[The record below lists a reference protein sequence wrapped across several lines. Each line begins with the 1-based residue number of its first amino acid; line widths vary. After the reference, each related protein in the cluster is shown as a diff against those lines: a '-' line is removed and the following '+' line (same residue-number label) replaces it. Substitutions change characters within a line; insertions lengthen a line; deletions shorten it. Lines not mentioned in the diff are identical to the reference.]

1 MSKIPKETIDNL
13 RDSVNIVELIN
24 EYIPNLRRVGKD
36 YTALCP
42 FHSEKAPSF
51 YISPS
56 KNIFHCFGCK
66 AGGDVFK
73 FVMLYDNISYPEAIK
88 KLASRSGIVIKE
100 IDEEIPADK
109 KAVLE
114 ILSATVKFY
123 HKYLLESEKASF
135 ARSYLEKRGLNQ
147 DTIEKFQ
154 IGYAPEGNDFLN
166 QSSKKYSQE
175 LLLKSG
181 LIAISERNGKPYDFM
196 RDRIVFPI
204 YDFSGNPIAFGG
216 RTLKKD
222 VQPLYLNTPD
232 SMVYSKSR
240 SLYGLYQAKSGI
252 SKSKNVIILEG
263 YMDVLM
269 CHQYGLDNAVAPL
282 GTSLTSDQLKFIKRF
297 IEMALLIFDSDNSG
311 REAAVRAGELCL
323 ENDIFCKVVSLPEKM
338 DPDEY
343 LINHGRDAF
352 DRLVQT
358 GVNPVEFKAYLFSL
372 KNDISTPENK
382 SKFIKNALETV
393 AKVKDQ
399 VFRHEMIKFISQ
411 KLEIDES
418 LIISELRKASLT
430 KKIGSQDKNSYAK
443 QTAVV
448 SIIRSLEEEI
458 ICLCVQN
465 PELIKL
471 VNIEI
476 FNDERCSHI
485 FPLLGQLNEGISFT
499 TIADTLDED
508 NAKWF
513 MQLAFETGK
522 HDSPKQKMEL
532 LLKDINSQQ
541 REKRRKELEKEVIPM
556 LDGKIKSDPVKIDE
570 WTKLGTILKGSG
582 GHLTK

>member
-1 MSKIPKETIDNL
+1 MSRIPKETIDNL

-88 KLASRSGIVIKE
+88 KLASRAGIIIKE

-109 KAVLE
+109 KDVLE

-135 ARSYLEKRGLNQ
+135 ARSYLEKRGINK
-147 DTIEKFQ
+147 DTIERFQ
-154 IGYAPEGNDFLN
+154 LGYAPEGNDFLN
-166 QSSKKYSQE
+166 QSRKKYSQE
-175 LLLKSG
+175 LLQKSG
-181 LIAISERNGKPYDFM
+181 LIAVSERNGKPYDFM

-232 SMVYSKSR
+232 SMLYSKSR
-240 SLYGLYQAKSGI
+240 SLYGLFQAKSGI
-252 SKSKNVIILEG
+252 SKTKKVIILEG

-282 GTSLTSDQLKFIKRF
+282 GTSLTADQLKFIKRF
-297 IEMALLIFDSDNSG
+297 IEMALLIFDSDDSG

-323 ENDIFCKVVSLPEKM
+323 ENDIFCKIVSLPEKM

-343 LINHGRDAF
+343 LIHNGREAF
-352 DRLVQT
+352 DKLVLT
-358 GVNPVEFKAYLFSL
+358 GVNPVEFKAYLFTL

-382 SKFIKNALETV
+382 SKFIKNALETI

-418 LIISELRKASLT
+418 LIISELRKVSFK
-430 KKIGSQDKNSYAK
+430 KKIGFQDKSANP
-443 QTAVV
+443 TAVV
-448 SIIRSLEEEI
+448 STIRSLEEEI

-465 PELIKL
+465 PELIKM
-471 VNIEI
+471 VNLEI

-485 FPLLGQLNEGISFT
+485 FPLLNQLNKGVPFAAL
-499 TIADTLDED
+499 ADTLDED
-508 NAKWF
+508 AAKWF

-522 HDSPKQKMEL
+522 HNSPKQQMETL
-532 LLKDINSQQ
+532 LRDINAQQ
-541 REKRRKELEKEVIPM
+541 NEKRRKELEKEVIPM
-556 LDGKIKSDPVKIDE
+556 LDGKIKSDPVKIEE